1 MPLAGRKSERADRE
15 ASQQKKSKK
24 VAKDGKAR
32 AGVASSGKSDFRT
45 STAVFGRLQDAA
57 DAAARGEKP
66 MPKKI
71 VAMQGLSAASL
82 KL

>member
-1 MPLAGRKSERADRE
+1 MGQGKKGRMAGRA
-15 ASQQKKSKK
+15 
-24 VAKDGKAR
+24 GKAR
-32 AGVASSGKSDFRT
+32 PGVAASGKSDFRT

-66 MPKKI
+66 LPKKI